1 MTVKLALQGLVK
13 RYGGT
18 TALDDIDLA
27 VAAGERV
34 ALIGHNGAGKTTLI
48 KLALGLIRPDAGT
61 IRIDGRD
68 PAGRGGAELRR
79 QTGFLPENVIFNGAS
94 TGRETVRFYGR
105 LKRAPAG
112 QADALL
118 DRLGLGD
125 AADRRVSTY
134 SKGMR
139 QRLGLAQVLLGAP
152 RLLLLDEPT
161 SGLDPVLRRDFYD
174 LIDDLA
180 HDGTTILLSSHALT
194 DLAIRTDRIAILKHG
209 RLAAIGSVGDLA
221 RQARLPVR
229 IRVQVP
235 EGTAAAVGERL
246 GRATELRRVNDRHVE
261 LVCPADD
268 KMAMLRRLTE
278 LGGDIVDI
286 EVDPPSL
293 EDIYASVQNR
303 ETP

>member
-1 MTVKLALQGLVK
+1 MTEKLALQGLAK

-18 TALDDIDLA
+18 TALDAIDLG

-34 ALIGHNGAGKTTLI
+34 ALVGHNGAGKTTLI
-48 KLALGLIRPDAGT
+48 KLALGLIRPDAGM

-79 QTGFLPENVIFNGAS
+79 ETGFLPENVIFNGAA
-94 TGRETVRFYGR
+94 TGRETLRFYAR
-105 LKRAPAG
+105 LKRAPVG

-118 DRLGLGD
+118 DSLGLGD
-125 AADRRVSTY
+125 AANRRVATY

-174 LIDDLA
+174 LIDSLA

-194 DLAIRTDRIAILKHG
+194 ELAMRTDRVAILKRG
-209 RLAAIGSVGDLA
+209 RLAAIGNVRDLA
-221 RQARLPVR
+221 RHARLPVR

-235 EGTAAAVGERL
+235 NGTAAAIGERL
-246 GRATELRRVNDRHVE
+246 GQTADLRRVNDHHVE
-261 LVCPADD
+261 LVCPAAD
-268 KMAMLRRLTE
+268 KMAMLRRLTD
-278 LGGDIVDI
+278 LGRDVVDI

-293 EDIYASVQNR
+293 EDIYATFQDEEAR
-303 ETP
+303 